1 MLLAHYGHLRI
12 ILPCAIRKLCISGHL
27 FASDPIVRCSYTFV
41 VVPRELLL
49 TVTRMHLLCCSYPIP
64 GRVPSI
70 NILPPELRVCHRNSV
85 QQQFQWTQQRHRCRS
100 WAQHDRHELH
110 WSNICAAEQHAATHR
125 HESLSW
131 ADWVYLGNWS
141 WWCGRGSI
149 ISKAANTRVEYKS
162 FGYYCSAAPQCSQ
175 CLAQPPQ
182 SHWRQILRL
191 A

>member
-1 MLLAHYGHLRI
+1 MALGRLVNSGRSVDYCNRREQSATTALVRWNEMLLAHYGHLRI

-27 FASDPIVRCSYTFV
+27 FASNPIVRCSYTFV

-85 QQQFQWTQQRHRCRS
+85 QQQFQWTQQRQRCRS

-110 WSNICAAEQHAATHR
+110 WSNICAAEQHAATR
-125 HESLSW
+125 VCPGLTES
-131 ADWVYLGNWS
+131 
-141 WWCGRGSI
+141 I
-149 ISKAANTRVEYKS
+149 
-162 FGYYCSAAPQCSQ
+162 
-175 CLAQPPQ
+175 
-182 SHWRQILRL
+182 
-191 A
+191 